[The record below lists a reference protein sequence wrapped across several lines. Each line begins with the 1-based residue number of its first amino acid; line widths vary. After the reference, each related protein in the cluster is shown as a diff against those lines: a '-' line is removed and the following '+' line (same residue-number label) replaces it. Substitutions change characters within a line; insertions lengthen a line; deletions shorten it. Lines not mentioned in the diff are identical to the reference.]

1 LVSLSN
7 EQIEEVFEGVPQ
19 FNIDKN
25 NLAEPVSLIDF
36 LSEKTGIFS
45 SKGEAKRSL
54 QENAISINME
64 KVKLEDVASK
74 DMLINDKIILVKKGK
89 SNYYLVKAN

>member
-1 LVSLSN
+1 
-7 EQIEEVFEGVPQ
+7 
-19 FNIDKN
+19 
-25 NLAEPVSLIDF
+25 

>member
-1 LVSLSN
+1 MTES
-7 EQIEEVFEGVPQ
+7 I
-19 FNIDKN
+19 
-25 NLAEPVSLIDF
+25 SLIDF

-64 KVKLEDVASK
+64 KVKLEDTASI
-74 DMLINDKIILVKKGK
+74 DMLINDKIVLVKKGK
-89 SNYYLVKAN
+89 SNYYLVKVN

>member
-1 LVSLSN
+1 
-7 EQIEEVFEGVPQ
+7 
-19 FNIDKN
+19 
-25 NLAEPVSLIDF
+25 
-36 LSEKTGIFS
+36 
-45 SKGEAKRSL
+45 L